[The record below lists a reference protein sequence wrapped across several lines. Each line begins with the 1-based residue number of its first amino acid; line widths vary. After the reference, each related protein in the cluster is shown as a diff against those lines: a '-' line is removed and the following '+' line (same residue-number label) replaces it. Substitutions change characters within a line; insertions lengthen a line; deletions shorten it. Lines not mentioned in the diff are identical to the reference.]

1 VAVSPKNVLG
11 PVACHWDMEIP
22 VQLGTVGGGEGGGRM
37 GVVESR
43 DRSISALR
51 SVMEE
56 GEEGGMREAV

>member
-1 VAVSPKNVLG
+1 
-11 PVACHWDMEIP
+11 M
-22 VQLGTVGGGEGGGRM
+22 QLGTVGGGEGGGRM